1 MERVSLRENIYNAVK
16 NVNDKLVLDGM
27 DAALEIYVPLLE
39 ITSLSDAYIVYF
51 FGQTVFHSEENIM
64 IEGMYD
70 VATIEKIIVQNIA
83 NVRAVMNHVTV
94 AINPVG
100 I

>member
-1 MERVSLRENIYNAVK
+1 MSTVLRESIYDAV
-16 NVNDKLVLDGM
+16 NSVNDKLVLDGM
-27 DAALEIYVPLLE
+27 DNVLERFVPLLE
-39 ITSLSDAYIVYF
+39 ISSMADAYIVHF
-51 FGQTVFHSEENIM
+51 FGQTVFHSDENIM
-64 IEGMYD
+64 IDGLYD